1 MSPDFLIDRAKV
13 MGILDIKSTVKFNA
27 MRDDGVI
34 PPAVGKFKRVH
45 LWSNTIIQE
54 FKKTADKQGGEYS
67 RDLVATICCEGLIR
81 LTENGTFNVN
91 STLL

>member
-81 LTENGTFNVN
+81 LTEN
-91 STLL
+91 